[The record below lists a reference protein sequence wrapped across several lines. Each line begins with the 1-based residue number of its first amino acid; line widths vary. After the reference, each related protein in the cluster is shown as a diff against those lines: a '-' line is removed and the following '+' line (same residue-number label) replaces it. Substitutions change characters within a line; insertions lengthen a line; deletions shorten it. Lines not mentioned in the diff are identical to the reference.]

1 MIKIHPRIP
10 SLRLAVVILGFII
23 TFGVI
28 TEQCQ
33 AQSLDSLRAA
43 VKQLQVSNNNI
54 QLNLAAHQKQ
64 FSTGT
69 FLIIG
74 GVATSIAGFILYDRQ
89 STTPDGD
96 GNDRK
101 YPWFVYVGSVV
112 TSVGVAI
119 QIDSH
124 KYIGRAG
131 RRRK

>member
-1 MIKIHPRIP
+1 MRLHPRIP
-10 SLRLAVVILGFII
+10 SIRFTVAAFIVMLAIAG
-23 TFGVI
+23 I
-28 TEQCQ
+28 TERCQ
-33 AQSLDSLRAA
+33 AQSSLDSLKAA

-74 GVATSIAGFILYDRQ
+74 GVATSIAGVILYDRQ

-96 GNDRK
+96 GNDKK
-101 YPWFVYVGSVV
+101 YPWFVYVGSAV
-112 TSVGVAI
+112 TSIGVAI

-131 RRRK
+131 RRRR